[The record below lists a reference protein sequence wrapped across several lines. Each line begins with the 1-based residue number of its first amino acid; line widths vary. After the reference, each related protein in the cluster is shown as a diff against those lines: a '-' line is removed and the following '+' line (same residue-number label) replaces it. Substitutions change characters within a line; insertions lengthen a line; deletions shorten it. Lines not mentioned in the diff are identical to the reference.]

1 MRASP
6 VPGFTLPPPLRL
18 AWTLRDDIRANLRLA
33 GLAGETDFAVWWLC
47 CGHQDFAAAA
57 ASVQLDQD
65 GLLHEV
71 VDRGETPDSPPL
83 TRLMDFV
90 WRFRASETARFDRGS
105 VAGRTAFTAWFF
117 SSAVP
122 EMALWRLLSSG
133 QQAWLHE
140 ATTPPLA
147 PVGLPLPRLARLVWA
162 ARDDVRGAYDPDT
175 ADGAL
180 GLLAWYVLHGAA
192 EMDHAGELAWQPSLP
207 LDTPTPELGGLT
219 RRAVLAWAADDDAR
233 TSLDPA
239 RPEHHAAIM
248 ALVRSVAPKDSGTP
262 RRKKAA
268 AVCLAQSGPPCQDFG
283 VNIIG
288 YARGEL
294 GIGED
299 SRMFAQSLAAA
310 EVPFAVVNVPAGQ
323 DVRQADG
330 WLDACLVNE
339 LPYPVSVFCLTGLDT
354 ARLWL
359 EHGDALF
366 AGRRNIGYWPWEL
379 PAWPT
384 CLADAYGLVDE
395 LWLSS
400 TYTRDAFAAS
410 SPVPTFL
417 APMAV
422 TVDRL
427 TPVPRARFG
436 LPEDRFLLLY
446 VFDWNSYPARK
457 NPMAAIDAFRR
468 AFPTGREPVGL
479 VLKTMNARPADPRWQ
494 LLQAAAAADRRIIVL
509 AETLDRGEAL
519 GLFAACD
526 AYVSPH
532 RAEGFGRTLAE
543 AMLLG
548 LPVIATAHSGNADFL
563 TPDTGFPVAYRLVPV
578 GHGDYPFGEGL
589 LWAEPDLE
597 SLAANM
603 RLAADQPALARRRA
617 QAGRDFIAAR
627 HDPRIV
633 GTAYLRRLQ
642 EIAGLTPRR
651 ATASPILTT

>member
-6 VPGFTLPPPLRL
+6 APDFALPPPLRL
-18 AWTLRDDIRANLRLA
+18 ARTLRDDIRANLRQA
-33 GLAGETDFAVWWLC
+33 GLAGEIDFAVWWLC
-47 CGHQDFAAAA
+47 CGHEEFPAAAA
-57 ASVQLDQD
+57 GVELDRER
-65 GLLHEV
+65 LLHEV
-71 VDRGETPDSPPL
+71 VDSGERPDSPPL

-105 VAGRTAFTAWFF
+105 AAGRAAFTAWFF
-117 SSAVP
+117 TSAVA
-122 EMALWRLLSSG
+122 EMALWDLLSPER
-133 QQAWLHE
+133 QAWLFE

-147 PVGLPLPRLARLVWA
+147 PVDLPLPRLARLVWA
-162 ARDDVRGAYDPDT
+162 ARDDVRGAYAPDT
-175 ADGAL
+175 PDGAL
-180 GLLAWYVLHGAA
+180 GLLAWYVRHGAG
-192 EMDHAGELAWQPSLP
+192 EMAHTGDLAWRPPLP
-207 LDTPTPELGGLT
+207 LDAPAPELGGLT
-219 RRAVLAWAADDDAR
+219 RRAVLAWAADAAAR

-239 RPEHHAAIM
+239 RPEHHPAIM
-248 ALVRSVAPKDSGTP
+248 ALVTP
-262 RRKKAA
+262 VETGRPGPTPGKKTPPA
-268 AVCLAQSGPPCQDFG
+268 CLVRSGPPRHAFG

-310 EVPFAVVNVPAGQ
+310 DVPFAVVNVPAGAA
-323 DVRQADG
+323 VRQADG
-330 WLDACLVNE
+330 WLDACLASE

-379 PAWPT
+379 PAWPASM
-384 CLADAYGLVDE
+384 ADAYGLVDE

-410 SPVPTFL
+410 SPVPAYL

-422 TVDRL
+422 SVDRL
-427 TPVPRARFG
+427 TPIPRARFG
-436 LPEDRFLLLY
+436 LPEDRFLFLY
-446 VFDWNSYPARK
+446 VFDWNSCPARK
-457 NPMAAIDAFRR
+457 NPQAAIDAFRQ
-468 AFPTGREPVGL
+468 AFPTGREPIGL
-479 VLKTMNARPADPRWQ
+479 VLKAMNARPEDPRWQ
-494 LLQAAAAADRRIIVL
+494 LLQAAAAADRRLAVL

-519 GLFAACD
+519 GLFAACN

-578 GHGDYPFGEGL
+578 GPGDYPFGEGL
-589 LWAEPDLE
+589 LWADPDLD

-603 RLAADQPALARRRA
+603 RLAVDQPGLARRRA
-617 QAGRDFIAAR
+617 QAGRDRIAAR
-627 HDPRIV
+627 HDHRVV
-633 GTAYLRRLQ
+633 GQAYRRRLQ
-642 EIAGLTPRR
+642 EIAGLTPGR
-651 ATASPILTT
+651 AIT

>member
-1 MRASP
+1 MCASP
-6 VPGFTLPPPLRL
+6 APGFALPPPLRL

-47 CGHQDFAAAA
+47 CGHEAFPAAAA
-57 ASVQLDQD
+57 NVDID
-65 GLLHEV
+65 RERLLHEV
-71 VDRGETPDSPPL
+71 VCPGKTPDSPPI

-90 WRFRASETARFDRGS
+90 WRFRASETAPFNRDS
-105 VAGRTAFTAWFF
+105 TAGRAAFTAWFF

-122 EMALWRLLSSG
+122 EMALWDLLSPG

-147 PVGLPLPRLARLVWA
+147 PVGLPLPRLARLCWA
-162 ARDDVRGAYDPDT
+162 ARHDIREAFNPDT
-175 ADGAL
+175 PEGTL
-180 GLLAWYVLHGAA
+180 GLLAWYVLYGAA
-192 EMDHAGELAWQPSLP
+192 EMGHSGDLAWRPPLP
-207 LDTPTPELGGLT
+207 LDAPAPKLGGLS
-219 RRAVLAWAADDDAR
+219 RRAVLAWTADDAAR
-233 TSLDPA
+233 KNLDPA
-239 RPEHHAAIM
+239 RPEHRPAIM
-248 ALVRSVAPKDSGTP
+248 ALVRPAAPEESGPP
-262 RRKKAA
+262 RRKNAP
-268 AVCLAQSGPPCQDFG
+268 AVCLVRSGPPRHVFG

-310 EVPFAVVNVPAGQ
+310 DVPFAVVNVPAGAA
-323 DVRQADG
+323 VRQTDA
-330 WLDACLVNE
+330 WLDACLVSE

-366 AGRRNIGYWPWEL
+366 AGRHNIGYWPWEL
-379 PAWPT
+379 PAWPA

-422 TVDRL
+422 SVDRL

-436 LPEDRFLLLY
+436 LPEDRFLFLY

-457 NPMAAIDAFRR
+457 NPQAAIDAFRQ

-479 VLKTMNARPADPRWQ
+479 VLKTMSARPEDPRWQ
-494 LLQAAAAADRRIIVL
+494 LLQAAAAADRRIAVL

-532 RAEGFGRTLAE
+532 RAEGFGRTMAE

-548 LPVIATAHSGNADFL
+548 RPVIATAHSGNADFL

-578 GHGDYPFGEGL
+578 GQGDYPFGEGL
-589 LWAEPDLE
+589 LWAEPALE

-603 RLAADQPALARRRA
+603 RLVANQPTLARRRA
-617 QAGRDFIAAR
+617 LAGRELIAAR
-627 HDPRIV
+627 HAPHSV
-633 GTAYLRRLQ
+633 GTAYRRRLQ
-642 EIAGLTPRR
+642 EIANLGTGRP
-651 ATASPILTT
+651 ATASIPTT

>member
-6 VPGFTLPPPLRL
+6 APGFTLPLPLRL

-33 GLAGETDFAVWWLC
+33 GLAGETDFAIWWLC
-47 CGHQDFAAAA
+47 CGHEAFPAAAA
-57 ASVQLDQD
+57 TVELDREE
-65 GLLHEV
+65 LLHAV
-71 VDRGETPDSPPL
+71 VDHGETPDCPPL

-90 WRFRASETARFDRGS
+90 WRFRASETARFDRQS
-105 VAGRTAFTAWFF
+105 AAGRAAFTAWFF
-117 SSAVP
+117 TSAVA
-122 EMALWRLLSSG
+122 EMALWDLLSPG
-133 QQAWLHE
+133 QQTWIHE

-162 ARDDVRGAYDPDT
+162 ARDDVRGAYAPDT
-175 ADGAL
+175 PDGAL
-180 GLLAWYVLHGAA
+180 ALLAWYVLYGAV
-192 EMDHAGELAWQPSLP
+192 EMAHTGDLAWRPSLP
-207 LDTPTPELGGLT
+207 LDTPVPELGGLT
-219 RRAVLAWAADDDAR
+219 RRAVLAWIADDETR
-233 TSLDPA
+233 TSLDPTL
-239 RPEHHAAIM
+239 PEHHAAIM
-248 ALVRSVAPKDSGTP
+248 ALARPVAPEEPVAP
-262 RRKKAA
+262 RLNKAA
-268 AVCLAQSGPPCQDFG
+268 AACLVRGGPPRHAFG

-299 SRMFAQSLAAA
+299 SRMFAQSLAAVG
-310 EVPFAVVNVPAGQ
+310 VPFAVVNVPAGQ

-379 PAWPT
+379 PAWPA

-400 TYTRDAFAAS
+400 TYTRDAITAS

-422 TVDRL
+422 SVDRL
-427 TPVPRARFG
+427 TPVTRARFG
-436 LPEDRFLLLY
+436 LPEDRFLFLY

-468 AFPTGREPVGL
+468 AFPAGREPVGL
-479 VLKTMNARPADPRWQ
+479 VLKTMNARPEDPRWQ
-494 LLQAAAAADRRIIVL
+494 MLQAASAADRRIIIL

-548 LPVIATAHSGNADFL
+548 RPVIATAHSGNADFL
-563 TPDTGFPVAYRLVPV
+563 TPDTGFPVAYRLAAIGPNE
-578 GHGDYPFGEGL
+578 YPFGEGL
-589 LWAEPDLE
+589 LWADPDPD
-597 SLAANM
+597 SLAANL
-603 RLAADQPALARRRA
+603 RLTFDQPGLAKRRA
-617 QAGRDFIAAR
+617 EAGRRVVASR
-627 HDPRIV
+627 HDHQVV
-633 GTAYLRRLQ
+633 GQAYLQRLLD
-642 EIAGLTPRR
+642 IANRPPAQAERCR
-651 ATASPILTT
+651 S

>member
-6 VPGFTLPPPLRL
+6 APGFTLPPPLRL
-18 AWTLRDDIRANLRLA
+18 AWTLRDDIRANLRQA
-33 GLAGETDFAVWWLC
+33 GLAGENDFAVWWLC
-47 CGHQDFAAAA
+47 CGHEAFPAAA
-57 ASVQLDQD
+57 ASVEIDRE

-71 VDRGETPDSPPL
+71 VDRGLTPDNPPL

-105 VAGRTAFTAWFF
+105 AAGRAAFAAWFF
-117 SSAVP
+117 TSAVP
-122 EMALWRLLSSG
+122 EMALWRLLSPEQRS
-133 QQAWLHE
+133 WLHE

-147 PVGLPLPRLARLVWA
+147 PVGLPLPRLARLCWA
-162 ARDDVRGAYDPDT
+162 ARRDIQEAFNPDT
-175 ADGAL
+175 PDGAL
-180 GLLAWYVLHGAA
+180 ALLAWYVFHGAA
-192 EMDHAGELAWQPSLP
+192 EMAHTGELAWRPPLP
-207 LDTPTPELGGLT
+207 LDTPVPELCGLT
-219 RRAVLAWAADDDAR
+219 RRAVLAWTTDDDAR
-233 TSLDPA
+233 NRLDPA

-248 ALVRSVAPKDSGTP
+248 ALVRPDAPEGSGPT
-262 RRKKAA
+262 RRKHAA
-268 AVCLAQSGPPCQDFG
+268 AVCLVQSGPPRQAFG

-310 EVPFAVVNVPAGQ
+310 DVPFAVVNVPAGAA
-323 DVRQADG
+323 VRQADG
-330 WLDACLVNE
+330 WLDACLVSE

-379 PAWPT
+379 PAWPAG
-384 CLADAYGLVDE
+384 LADAYGLVDE

-422 TVDRL
+422 SVDRL
-427 TPVPRARFG
+427 TPVPRSRFG
-436 LPEDRFLLLY
+436 LPEDRFLFLY

-479 VLKTMNARPADPRWQ
+479 VLKTMNARPEEPRWQ
-494 LLQAAAAADRRIIVL
+494 LLLAAAAADRRVAVL

-519 GLFAACD
+519 GLFVACD

-548 LPVIATAHSGNADFL
+548 RPVIATAHSGNADFL

-578 GHGDYPFGEGL
+578 APGDYPFGEGL
-589 LWAEPDLE
+589 LWAEPCLE
-597 SLAANM
+597 SLAKNM
-603 RLAADQPALARRRA
+603 RLAVDQPALARRRA
-617 QAGRDFIAAR
+617 QAGRDLIAAR

-642 EIAGLTPRR
+642 ELAGLTSKQ
-651 ATASPILTT
+651 ATTASILTS

>member
-1 MRASP
+1 MCASP
-6 VPGFTLPPPLRL
+6 APGFALPPPLRL

-47 CGHQDFAAAA
+47 CGQEAFPAAAA
-57 ASVQLDQD
+57 NVELDRER
-65 GLLHEV
+65 LLHEIV
-71 VDRGETPDSPPL
+71 EHGETPDTPPI

-90 WRFRASETARFDRGS
+90 WRFRASETARFDRDS
-105 VAGRTAFTAWFF
+105 AAGRAAFTAWFF
-117 SSAVP
+117 TSAVP
-122 EMALWRLLSSG
+122 EMALWDLLSPE

-162 ARDDVRGAYDPDT
+162 ARDDVRGAYAPDT
-175 ADGAL
+175 AEGAL
-180 GLLAWYVLHGAA
+180 ALLAWYVLHGAR
-192 EMDHAGELAWQPSLP
+192 EMDHTGDLAWRPPLP
-207 LDTPTPELGGLT
+207 LDTPAPELGGLS
-219 RRAVLAWAADDDAR
+219 RRAVLAWTAGDDAR

-248 ALVRSVAPKDSGTP
+248 ALVPTVSPGACRPP
-262 RRKKAA
+262 RRENAGP
-268 AVCLAQSGPPCQDFG
+268 VCLVRGGPPRQAFG

-299 SRMFAQSLAAA
+299 SRMFAQSLAAVG
-310 EVPFAVVNVPAGQ
+310 VPFAVVNVPAGQ

-330 WLDACLVNE
+330 WLDACLDSE

-359 EHGDALF
+359 EHGDVLF

-379 PAWPT
+379 PAWPA

-395 LWLSS
+395 LWLST

-410 SPVPTFL
+410 SPVPAFL

-422 TVDRL
+422 SVDRL
-427 TPVPRARFG
+427 TPVSRARFG
-436 LPEDRFLLLY
+436 LPEDRFLFLY

-457 NPMAAIDAFRR
+457 NPQAAIDAFRR

-479 VLKTMNARPADPRWQ
+479 VLKTMNARPGDPRWQ
-494 LLQAAAAADRRIIVL
+494 LLLASAAADRRIAVL

-597 SLAANM
+597 SLAKNM

-617 QAGRDFIAAR
+617 QAGRDRIAAR
-627 HDPRIV
+627 HDPGIV
-633 GTAYLRRLQ
+633 GKAYLGRLQ
-642 EIAGLTPRR
+642 EIAGL
-651 ATASPILTT
+651 AS

>member
-1 MRASP
+1 MRAAP
-6 VPGFTLPPPLRL
+6 VSGFILPPPLRL
-18 AWTLRDDIRANLRLA
+18 VWTLRDDIRAHLRLA
-33 GLAGETDFAVWWLC
+33 GLAEERDFAVWWLC
-47 CGHQDFAAAA
+47 CGHEAFPAAAA
-57 ASVQLDQD
+57 NVEIDRK

-71 VDRGETPDSPPL
+71 VEHGEAPDSPPL
-83 TRLMDFV
+83 TRLMDFI
-90 WRFRASETARFDRGS
+90 WRFRASETARFDRQS
-105 VAGRTAFTAWFF
+105 AVGRAAFAAWFF
-117 SSAVP
+117 TSAVP
-122 EMALWRLLSSG
+122 EMTLWHLLSPE

-162 ARDDVRGAYDPDT
+162 ARDDVRAAYAPDT
-175 ADGAL
+175 AEGAL
-180 GLLAWYVLHGAA
+180 ALLAWYVLYGAT
-192 EMDHAGELAWQPSLP
+192 EMGHSGDMAWRPPLP
-207 LDTPTPELGGLT
+207 LDGPVPKLGGLS
-219 RRAVLAWAADDDAR
+219 RRAVLAWTADETAR
-233 TSLDPA
+233 KSLDPA
-239 RPEHHAAIM
+239 RPEHHPAIM
-248 ALVRSVAPKDSGTP
+248 ALVRPVETNRSSPPG
-262 RRKKAA
+262 RRKAA
-268 AVCLAQSGPPCQDFG
+268 AACLVRGGPPRQDFG

-310 EVPFAVVNVPAGQ
+310 DVPFAVVNVPAGTG
-323 DVRQADG
+323 VRQTDG
-330 WLDACLVNE
+330 WLDACLVSE

-379 PAWPT
+379 PAWP
-384 CLADAYGLVDE
+384 AAMHDAYGLVDE

-422 TVDRL
+422 SVDRL
-427 TPVPRARFG
+427 TPVPRSRFG
-436 LPEDRFLLLY
+436 LPEDRFLFLY

-457 NPMAAIDAFRR
+457 NPQAAIDAFRR

-479 VLKTMNARPADPRWQ
+479 VLKTMNARPEDPRWQ
-494 LLQAAAAADRRIIVL
+494 LLLAAAAADRRVAVL

-548 LPVIATAHSGNADFL
+548 RPVIATAHSGNADFL
-563 TPDTGFPVAYRLVPV
+563 NPDTGFPVAYRLVPI
-578 GHGDYPFGEGL
+578 GQGEYPFGEGL

-603 RLAADQPALARRRA
+603 RLAANQPALARRRA
-617 QAGRDFIAAR
+617 LAGHELMAAR
-627 HDPRIV
+627 HAPHSV
-633 GTAYLRRLQ
+633 GTAYRQRLQ
-642 EIAGLTPRR
+642 EIAGLTPSR
-651 ATASPILTT
+651 TAAGPILTT

>member
-1 MRASP
+1 MRATP
-6 VPGFTLPPPLRL
+6 APGFTLPPPLRL

-33 GLAGETDFAVWWLC
+33 GLAEERDFAVWWLC
-47 CGHQDFAAAA
+47 CGHEAFPAAAA
-57 ASVQLDQD
+57 RVKLDQE

-71 VDRGETPDSPPL
+71 VDHGQTPDSPPL
-83 TRLMDFV
+83 TRLMDFI
-90 WRFRASETARFDRGS
+90 WRFRASETARFDRDS
-105 VAGRTAFTAWFF
+105 AAGRAAFAAWFF
-117 SSAVP
+117 TSAVP
-122 EMALWRLLSSG
+122 EMALWDLLSPG
-133 QQAWLHE
+133 QRAWLHE

-147 PVGLPLPRLARLVWA
+147 PVGLPLPRLARLCWT
-162 ARDDVRGAYDPDT
+162 ARRDIQEAFNPDSS
-175 ADGAL
+175 DGSLA
-180 GLLAWYVLHGAA
+180 LLAWYVHYGAT
-192 EMDHAGELAWQPSLP
+192 EMEHTGDLAWRPPLP
-207 LDTPTPELGGLT
+207 LDAPVPELGGLS
-219 RRAVLAWAADDDAR
+219 RRAVLAWTADDDAR
-233 TSLDPA
+233 TRLDPA

-248 ALVRSVAPKDSGTP
+248 ALVRPVAPEASGP
-262 RRKKAA
+262 SRRKKAA
-268 AVCLAQSGPPCQDFG
+268 AVCLVQGGPPRQAFG

-310 EVPFAVVNVPAGQ
+310 DVPFAVVNVPAGAA
-323 DVRQADG
+323 VRQADG
-330 WLDACLVNE
+330 WLDACLVRE

-354 ARLWL
+354 TRLWL
-359 EHGDALF
+359 EHGEALF

-379 PAWPT
+379 PAWPAS
-384 CLADAYGLVDE
+384 LADAYGLVDE

-422 TVDRL
+422 AVDRL
-427 TPVPRARFG
+427 TPVPRSRFG
-436 LPEDRFLLLY
+436 LPEDRFLFLY

-457 NPMAAIDAFRR
+457 NPMAAINAFRR
-468 AFPTGREPVGL
+468 AFPSGGELVGL
-479 VLKTMNARPADPRWQ
+479 VLKTMNARPEDPRWQ
-494 LLQAAAAADRRIIVL
+494 LLLAAAAADRRIAVL

-548 LPVIATAHSGNADFL
+548 RPVIATAHSGNADFL

-578 GHGDYPFGEGL
+578 APGDYPFGEGL

-597 SLAANM
+597 SLAKNM

-617 QAGRDFIAAR
+617 LAGRDLIAAR
-627 HDPRIV
+627 HDPRTV
-633 GTAYLRRLQ
+633 GTAYLGRLQ
-642 EIAGLTPRR
+642 EIAALPSRQA
-651 ATASPILTT
+651 ATAPILTT